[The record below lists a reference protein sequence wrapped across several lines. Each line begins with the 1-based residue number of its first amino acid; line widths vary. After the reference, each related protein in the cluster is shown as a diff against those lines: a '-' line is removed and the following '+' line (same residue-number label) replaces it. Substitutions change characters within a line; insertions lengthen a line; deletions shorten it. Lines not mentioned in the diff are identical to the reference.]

1 MFSISKQKTNL
12 DPQHFRYQSKAKV
25 LNPKPFK
32 DRTKRT
38 KRPKLSRIEEET
50 CITNP
55 KSLESKQ
62 SKRSSVQNFARSKG
76 IIPEKYWIE
85 EEQIELFQNF
95 EERRKNE
102 KN

>member
-1 MFSISKQKTNL
+1 MFSISKQKRISILEIFDIEVKRRYLIQNL
-12 DPQHFRYQSKAKV
+12 SKIKAK
-25 LNPKPFK
+25 
-32 DRTKRT
+32 RTI
-38 KRPKLSRIEEET
+38 RPKLLRIEEET
-50 CITNP
+50 CKTNP

-95 EERRKNE
+95 EDRRKNE